1 MKALLFQDHNSCY
14 SEDLIANSLRFLEGI
29 HENGRQF
36 ELEKLSEH
44 PCKLVVVDRSFEQSL
59 QNACKD
65 LSKERLKIKFES
77 MLTENTNNVQVV
89 PTAGVR
95 KAIGVVNFAMKK
107 VNQALYRGEVFRK
120 SEKSEP
126 FIKVITTALLLK
138 VH

>member
-89 PTAGVR
+89 PTTDVR

-126 FIKVITTALLLK
+126 FIKVITTTLLLK

>member
-1 MKALLFQDHNSCY
+1 MKALLFQDHNGCY

-89 PTAGVR
+89 PTTGVR

>member
-44 PCKLVVVDRSFEQSL
+44 ACKLVVVDRSFEQSL

-89 PTAGVR
+89 PTTGVR

>member
-1 MKALLFQDHNSCY
+1 
-14 SEDLIANSLRFLEGI
+14 
-29 HENGRQF
+29 
-36 ELEKLSEH
+36 
-44 PCKLVVVDRSFEQSL
+44 
-59 QNACKD
+59 
-65 LSKERLKIKFES
+65 

-89 PTAGVR
+89 PTTGVR